1 MTRCAAPPASR
12 TRCRGSRCASLPAT
26 SATGAGSSTW
36 SARYT
41 CARCCVAR
49 AVSDMTAH
57 PRKLGVRSRVRV
69 GDTTAYSLVLEG
81 CAELRSAHGGP
92 RTGLP
97 EGGSSC
103 SVSRRQP
110 SGRTARTLAREWVM
124 CSGRGR
130 AAYRARTPLAPALG
144 PPPRLV
150 PLTSKGRKSRGGA
163 VALPTNKVHAERPPT
178 QQPRLHLLCTPA
190 RAGPPP

>member
-1 MTRCAAPPASR
+1 MMRCAALCPPR
-12 TRCRGSRCASLPAT
+12 TRCRGWRRASLTAT

-110 SGRTARTLAREWVM
+110 SGRTARTLAREWVT
-124 CSGRGR
+124 SGLTCH
-130 AAYRARTPLAPALG
+130 AAYRARRTRPALG
-144 PPPRLV
+144 PLPRLV
-150 PLTSKGRKSRGGA
+150 PLASKGRKSRGGA
-163 VALPTNKVHAERPPT
+163 VALPTKGGSSSAS
-178 QQPRLHLLCTPA
+178 
-190 RAGPPP
+190 